1 MKILLLGPN
10 GQLGWELQRSL
21 APLGQVLALGR
32 SGSGRDGL
40 CADLAQPESL
50 AHTVRALRPQVIV
63 NAAAYT
69 AVDQA
74 EAEPQQAM
82 LVNAL
87 APQALARA
95 ARSIHALLVHYS
107 SDYVLDGS
115 ADAAHSE
122 TTPPA
127 PLSAY
132 GRSKLAGEQHIQA
145 SGCQHLILRT
155 SWVYA
160 ARGHNF
166 VRTMLRLAQE
176 RETLRVVNDQWG
188 APTGAELIADA
199 SAHAIARICASP
211 ANHALCG
218 LYHLSASG
226 CTTWHGLADYA
237 ITHARQTAPQRD
249 WQVRSIQAVPT
260 RDYPSAARRPANS
273 RLNTTRLRQTF
284 GIHLPDWQS
293 GVQRVLREMF

>member
-32 SGSGRDGL
+32 SSDP
-40 CADLAQPESL
+40 CADLAQPERL
-50 AHTVRALRPQVIV
+50 AHTVRTLRPQVIV

-74 EAEPQQAM
+74 ETEPQQAM

-87 APQALARA
+87 APQALAHA
-95 ARSIHALLVHYS
+95 ACDIRALLVHYS
-107 SDYVLDGS
+107 SDYVLGGS
-115 ADAAHSE
+115 GADAAAHSE
-122 TTPPA
+122 TTPPS

-132 GRSKLAGEQHIQA
+132 GRSKLAGEQYIQA

-188 APTGAELIADA
+188 APTSAELIADA
-199 SAHAIARICASP
+199 SAHAIARICARS
-211 ANHALCG
+211 ANHTLCG

-237 ITHARQTAPQRD
+237 ITHARQIAPQRN

-273 RLNTTRLRQTF
+273 RLNTTRLQQTF
-284 GIHLPDWQS
+284 DIHLPDWQS
-293 GVQRVLREMF
+293 GVQRVLREML